1 MRLKVSASK
10 PVRERLKMLKYVSKF
25 MLDVLPSLLATVIGA
40 YIVNHYIVSKPD
52 APVAAAVSTADPK
65 ADAKAAKA
73 ETSDVAN
80 IPEPGVRAKGIS
92 EKAVLD
98 KSAAEKPAYKTAD
111 KPAETASIPSDTRRH
126 QPAAREKTVAK
137 TVPAPQPAVV
147 PVVATPNVVAA
158 PTPPVEAATPAE
170 ERRDAND
177 LARAA
182 IERLRGMTDSSPR
195 APEAARAADT
205 PRVPDAPRVV
215 SAPPVE
221 ASRIVP
227 APSVRPLPPPIM
239 VSTPAGDALDPAAGS
254 SQGKPPSADAARIG
268 AARRRQPIFRSRRRS
283 ICVPRRRYRWRGNAG
298 TLPKTCCRRR
308 NRCFTPSCRNNSE
321 RIVVLPGLAAD
332 ARKAA
337 LRGFIPGADADG
349 AAIGAGGLGLVAE
362 AFIGEPPGRPDLRV
376 VRVGLRGLVEVGGG
390 FLDLVQREVADRAA
404 QQRLGPLRRQ
414 AVRRGK
420 IVDRELMPSFALIE
434 QAATV

>member
-98 KSAAEKPAYKTAD
+98 KSAAEKPADKTAD

-137 TVPAPQPAVV
+137 TVPAPQPAAPAVV

-182 IERLRGMTDSSPR
+182 IERLRGITDSSPR
-195 APEAARAADT
+195 TQEAARATDT
-205 PRVPDAPRVV
+205 PRIPDAPRVAP
-215 SAPPVE
+215 APPVE

-227 APSVRPLPPPIM
+227 TPSVRPLPPPIM
-239 VSTPAGDALDPAAGS
+239 VSTPAGDALDPAAAS
-254 SQGKPPSADAARIG
+254 SQGKPPYADATRSGDARRPTPPADIPVSPPLDLRAEATEP
-268 AARRRQPIFRSRRRS
+268 AAREHRNVAEDMLSAAKSVFHA
-283 ICVPRRRYRWRGNAG
+283 V
-298 TLPKTCCRRR
+298 LPK
-308 NRCFTPSCRNNSE
+308 
-321 RIVVLPGLAAD
+321 
-332 ARKAA
+332 
-337 LRGFIPGADADG
+337 
-349 AAIGAGGLGLVAE
+349 
-362 AFIGEPPGRPDLRV
+362 
-376 VRVGLRGLVEVGGG
+376 
-390 FLDLVQREVADRAA
+390 
-404 QQRLGPLRRQ
+404 
-414 AVRRGK
+414 
-420 IVDRELMPSFALIE
+420 
-434 QAATV
+434 